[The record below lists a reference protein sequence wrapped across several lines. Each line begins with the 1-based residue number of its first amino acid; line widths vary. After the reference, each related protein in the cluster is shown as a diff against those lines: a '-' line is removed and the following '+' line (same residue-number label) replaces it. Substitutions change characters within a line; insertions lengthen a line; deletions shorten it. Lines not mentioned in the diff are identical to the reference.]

1 MMAALSALAP
11 NKSAIQQALEHL
23 FGGLLDGMHDGLIEI
38 ASCENQGGEHPI
50 WRASLFGTDELEEAA
65 DWAATENLARRNVYV
80 APALRRP
87 NTNRHKRAKKSDV
100 LGTVVLWAEWD
111 DAEAFNSAKDK
122 LTFCKP
128 TMGCITGRTPAKRAQ
143 AMWRIE
149 SAITDIAQIESAVA
163 GLAAA
168 TGGED
173 DVWNADRLMRLPGS
187 ISWRKLDKPERIDEP
202 TALQI
207 GFKDR
212 PAIYPT
218 EQVLKAYPPTK
229 PKASSH
235 STADA
240 LPEYTYARGPLGL
253 NGEIA
258 DKREKYLR
266 NTVYIVFLELGA
278 KNGIEPTAR
287 ELFDV
292 VWPQYKAHADLV
304 SRPGRGMNE
313 AMYKCRKMVQRYHA
327 GELKFKTIYEVIAEY
342 ESRPRQQ
349 IAPAPEWDKE
359 PAKTGA
365 AAAPSGQPQAARSL
379 VLTEWVGTAFVGD
392 PKPVEWLVE
401 RSIPLGVP
409 FLIAAMGDTG
419 KSYLLLNL
427 AHRVAYGEIDF
438 MPKPL
443 LGGPV
448 IAQGRVV
455 VLTAEDDRNVVHTRL
470 RALDPLDRRL
480 KAPERLMVVPLPD
493 AGGPFPLV
501 RQGRDGL
508 VTTPEFESLVEQCKA
523 IEDLKLV
530 VFDPLQAFVLAD
542 VNADPAA
549 GQFLWTALARLAAE
563 TGAAVG
569 VAHHMK
575 KTGGAPIKTIA
586 EAREAIRGSS
596 ALVDG
601 TRAVYA
607 LWNAEEGEAKRI
619 CRAAN
624 VPHSSNAVVFG
635 AIVKANNQANRE
647 ISTYIRN
654 EFGLLED
661 RTAGLPE
668 PAKFEPALEQALVDA
683 IADAARLGQPYQ
695 KTGNAGLYKQKAR
708 LPEAIQVLSKH
719 ALGGLIDR
727 LLEQARVVQA
737 KVGKGASAPQWLD
750 VPSGPFARGEGE
762 FAPGAI
768 VPEVPE

>member
-1 MMAALSALAP
+1 MNAALSALAP

-23 FGGLLDGMHDGLIEI
+23 FGGLLDGLHEGLIEI
-38 ASCENQGGEHPI
+38 ASCEGQGGENPI
-50 WRASLFGTDELEEAA
+50 WRASLFATDELEEAA

-80 APALRRP
+80 APALRKP
-87 NTNRHKRAKKSDV
+87 ETNRHKRAKKSDV

-111 DAEAFNSAKDK
+111 DADNFAAAKDK
-122 LTFCKP
+122 IAFCKP

-143 AMWRIE
+143 AMWRVE
-149 SAITDIAQIESAVA
+149 SAITDIAEIEGAVA

-168 TGGED
+168 LGGED

-207 GFKDR
+207 GFSDR

-229 PKASSH
+229 PKSASH
-235 STADA
+235 GTGDT

-258 DKREKYLR
+258 DKRERYLR
-266 NTVYIVFLELGA
+266 NTVYIVFIEIGA
-278 KNGIEPTAR
+278 TTGSVPTAQ

-304 SRPGRGMNE
+304 TRPGRGMNE
-313 AMYKCRKMVQRYHA
+313 AMYKCRKIVQRYHA
-327 GELKFKTIYEVIAEY
+327 GDLKVKTIYDIIAEY
-342 ESRPRQQ
+342 ESRPRQTFT
-349 IAPAPEWDKE
+349 PAPEWDKE
-359 PAKTGA
+359 PA
-365 AAAPSGQPQAARSL
+365 GQAKASPAGRTQTARA
-379 VLTEWVGTAFVGD
+379 LTLTDWVGTAFVGE

-401 RSIPLGVP
+401 RAVPLGVP

-419 KSYLLLNL
+419 KSFLLLNL
-427 AHRVAYGEIDF
+427 AHKVAYSEIEF
-438 MPKPL
+438 SPKPL

-448 IAQGRVV
+448 IAHGRVV
-455 VLTAEDDRNVVHTRL
+455 VLTAEDDRNVIHTRL

-480 KAPERLMVVPLPD
+480 KAPDRLMVVPLPD

-508 VTTPEFESLVEQCKA
+508 STTPEFESLVEQCKA

-530 VFDPLQAFVLAD
+530 IFDPLQAFVLAD

-575 KTGGAPIKTIA
+575 KTGGLPIKTIA

-619 CRAAN
+619 CRTAN
-624 VPHSSNAVVFG
+624 VPFVHNSVVFG

-668 PAKFEPALEQALVDA
+668 PTAPDPALERALVTA
-683 IADAARLGQPYQ
+683 IADAARAGQPYQ

-708 LPEAIQVLSKH
+708 LPEAIQALSKH
-719 ALGGLIDR
+719 ALGTLIDR
-727 LLEQARVVQA
+727 LLEQAKVVQA
-737 KVGKGASAPQWLD
+737 KVGKGSSAPQWLD
-750 VPSGPFARGEGE
+750 VPSGPFARGDGE